1 MASFVFNSSLYLCS
15 VDDCPFVFFSFYHI
29 CKANLMTVIGKI
41 FAGKSSS
48 DSDSPSL
55 TVAASN
61 KILVPGSQGD
71 GSLSLT
77 DQLDNPETVLEDPQ
91 V

>member
-1 MASFVFNSSLYLCS
+1 MTVHLCS
-15 VDDCPFVFFSFYHI
+15 FPFIIYVKLIWWLF
-29 CKANLMTVIGKI
+29 IGKI

-55 TVAASN
+55 AVAASN

-71 GSLSLT
+71 GSISLT
-77 DQLDNPETVLEDPQ
+77 DQLDDPETVLEDPQ
-91 V
+91 VWVCAAWRYM